1 MKPRPVLIEWD
12 DSTHITP
19 GGWIDREVATTVG
32 SCSIVTV
39 GWLIADDDDTVTIC
53 QSITEADDCT
63 GTFAIPKAVVRKMK
77 KLGKP

>member
-1 MKPRPVLIEWD
+1 
-12 DSTHITP
+12 
-19 GGWIDREVATTVG
+19 
-32 SCSIVTV
+32 VTV